1 LPAGWR
7 HLAPPAYRFIRLGRR
22 DDPHRQDEIARRRS
36 ELQAMGWRDAPTGT
50 RHLDHDDGEHGV
62 YMYAD
67 DTGTRLDELQASRA
81 RARVA
86 TVGVKRPTSTR

>member
-1 LPAGWR
+1 
-7 HLAPPAYRFIRLGRR
+7 
-22 DDPHRQDEIARRRS
+22 
-36 ELQAMGWRDAPTGT
+36 MGWRDAPTGT